1 MTQEMRRRAQSRRHD
16 TEMACP
22 DAEMG
27 RYDRTT
33 GSNERSSQAD
43 RTAGKG
49 SLESWLG
56 LLAATGS
63 GFITIGNYASPTEQF
78 SNKTFYPP
86 SSGTNF
92 SNKTFHQPSYSTMG
106 AKEKLRAEQAASST
120 ATGAKTSN
128 GEMKAEKSTRDN
140 PSTTTR
146 GRTTNESKDKESK
159 DKESK
164 DKESKDKESKDKES
178 KDKESKDKESKDNE
192 SKDNE
197 SEDNRSEANQED
209 HDDAGSI
216 TVVDDSQTDLE
227 HAEDPSV
234 SSYKAPY
241 VSEDLSD
248 FSKTLADI
256 EQRSAGSPSKVHSAN
271 KEA

>member
-164 DKESKDKESKDKES
+164 DKESKDKESKD
-178 KDKESKDKESKDNE
+178 
-192 SKDNE
+192 NE

-216 TVVDDSQTDLE
+216 TTVDDSQTDLE

>member
-1 MTQEMRRRAQSRRHD
+1 
-16 TEMACP
+16 MACP

-164 DKESKDKESKDKES
+164 D
-178 KDKESKDKESKDNE
+178 
-192 SKDNE
+192 NE

>member
-1 MTQEMRRRAQSRRHD
+1 
-16 TEMACP
+16 MACP
-22 DAEMG
+22 DAEMD

-146 GRTTNESKDKESK
+146 GRTTNG
-159 DKESK
+159 
-164 DKESKDKESKDKES
+164 S

>member
-164 DKESKDKESKDKES
+164 DKESKDKESKD
-178 KDKESKDKESKDNE
+178 
-192 SKDNE
+192 NE

>member
-1 MTQEMRRRAQSRRHD
+1 
-16 TEMACP
+16 MACP

-178 KDKESKDKESKDNE
+178 KD
-192 SKDNE
+192 NE

>member
-159 DKESK
+159 GKESK
-164 DKESKDKESKDKES
+164 DKESKDK
-178 KDKESKDKESKDNE
+178 E

>member
-1 MTQEMRRRAQSRRHD
+1 
-16 TEMACP
+16 MACP

-159 DKESK
+159 D
-164 DKESKDKESKDKES
+164 
-178 KDKESKDKESKDNE
+178 NE

-271 KEA
+271 KRRLDFNLSWFTCTC

>member
-164 DKESKDKESKDKES
+164 DKESKDKESKD
-178 KDKESKDKESKDNE
+178 
-192 SKDNE
+192 
-197 SEDNRSEANQED
+197 NRSEANQED

>member
-1 MTQEMRRRAQSRRHD
+1 
-16 TEMACP
+16 MACP

-159 DKESK
+159 GKESK
-164 DKESKDKESKDKES
+164 DKESKDK
-178 KDKESKDKESKDNE
+178 E

>member
-178 KDKESKDKESKDNE
+178 KD
-192 SKDNE
+192 NE

>member
-1 MTQEMRRRAQSRRHD
+1 
-16 TEMACP
+16 MACP

-164 DKESKDKESKDKES
+164 DKESKDKESKD
-178 KDKESKDKESKDNE
+178 
-192 SKDNE
+192 NE

-216 TVVDDSQTDLE
+216 TTVDDSQTDLE

>member
-164 DKESKDKESKDKES
+164 DKESKDKESKD
-178 KDKESKDKESKDNE
+178 NE
-192 SKDNE
+192 SEDNE

>member
-1 MTQEMRRRAQSRRHD
+1 
-16 TEMACP
+16 MACP

-159 DKESK
+159 D
-164 DKESKDKESKDKES
+164 
-178 KDKESKDKESKDNE
+178 NE

>member
-164 DKESKDKESKDKES
+164 DKESKD
-178 KDKESKDKESKDNE
+178 
-192 SKDNE
+192 NE

>member
-1 MTQEMRRRAQSRRHD
+1 
-16 TEMACP
+16 MACP

-164 DKESKDKESKDKES
+164 DKESKDKESKD
-178 KDKESKDKESKDNE
+178 
-192 SKDNE
+192 NE

>member
-1 MTQEMRRRAQSRRHD
+1 
-16 TEMACP
+16 MACP
-22 DAEMG
+22 DAEMD

-159 DKESK
+159 D
-164 DKESKDKESKDKES
+164 
-178 KDKESKDKESKDNE
+178 NE

-216 TVVDDSQTDLE
+216 TTVDDSQTDLE

>member
-1 MTQEMRRRAQSRRHD
+1 
-16 TEMACP
+16 MACP

-178 KDKESKDKESKDNE
+178 KD
-192 SKDNE
+192 
-197 SEDNRSEANQED
+197 NRSEANQED